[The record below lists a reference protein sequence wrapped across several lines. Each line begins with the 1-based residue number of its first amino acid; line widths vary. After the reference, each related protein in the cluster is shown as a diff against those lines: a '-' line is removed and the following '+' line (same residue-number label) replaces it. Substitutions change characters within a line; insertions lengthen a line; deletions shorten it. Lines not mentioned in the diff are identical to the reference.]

1 MSTSRGERISNAASG
16 GRKGGSTRSVPL
28 PSLNALLVFETAA
41 RHQSFTRAAAEL
53 GVTQT
58 AVSHQ
63 VRTLEEELDVGL
75 FRRSPRGL
83 TLTRE
88 GQAWAGELY
97 RIFRQLRAVNT
108 KLRGAAQRDRPLV
121 AVSIIPSFAAR
132 WLVPRLGRFL
142 EQHPNIDVRLSA
154 SEQLVDFDLEPFDL
168 GIRYGTGRYPGLV
181 CQKIADDA
189 WVVVAA
195 PALLARTK
203 TRTFADLARQT
214 LLYDDDPDIWSRWF
228 EASGVRDFA
237 GARRNEIS
245 DSGMLVEAAI
255 RGQGIALA
263 RWALACDDL
272 ASGRLALVFP
282 KQRPLPT
289 GRAYYLSGPRE
300 AFRRPPVVAFRE
312 WLTAQAASLR
322 VGIKVRG

>member
-1 MSTSRGERISNAASG
+1 
-16 GRKGGSTRSVPL
+16 VPL

-63 VRTLEEELDVGL
+63 VRTLEEELGVGL

-83 TLTRE
+83 ALTSD
-88 GQAWAGELY
+88 GQAWAGELH
-97 RIFRQLRAVNT
+97 RIFHRLRAANA
-108 KLRGAAQRDRPLV
+108 KLRAGAQRDRPLV

-142 EQHPNIDVRLSA
+142 EQHPNVDVRLSA
-154 SEQLVDFDLEPFDL
+154 SEHLVDFDLEPFDL
-168 GIRYGTGRYPGLV
+168 GIRYGSGRYPGLV
-181 CQKIADDA
+181 SQKIADDA

-195 PALLARTK
+195 PALLGRIK
-203 TRTFADLARQT
+203 TRAPADLARQT
-214 LLYDDDPDIWSRWF
+214 LLYDDDPDVWSRWF
-228 EASGVRDFA
+228 EASGARDVA
-237 GARRNEIS
+237 GARRHEIS

-289 GRAYYLSGPRE
+289 GRAYFLSGPRD
-300 AFRRPPVVAFRE
+300 AFRRPPVAAFRE
-312 WLTAQAASLR
+312 WLTTQAASLR
-322 VGIKVRG
+322 SGVRVGG

>member
-1 MSTSRGERISNAASG
+1 MPSDRVLRGDRQ
-16 GRKGGSTRSVPL
+16 VPL

-63 VRTLEEELDVGL
+63 VRSLEEELGVGL

-83 TLTRE
+83 ALTTE
-88 GQAWAGELY
+88 GQAWAGELH
-97 RIFRQLRAVNT
+97 RIFHRLRAANA
-108 KLRGAAQRDRPLV
+108 KLRSTAQRDRPLV

-142 EQHPNIDVRLSA
+142 EQHPNIDLRLSA
-154 SEQLVDFDLEPFDL
+154 SEQLVDFDFEPFDL
-168 GIRYGTGRYPGLV
+168 GIRYGSGRYPGLV

-195 PALLARTK
+195 PALLARAK
-203 TRTFADLARQT
+203 TRSAADLAKQT
-214 LLYDDDPDIWSRWF
+214 LLYDDDPDVWSRWF
-228 EASGVRDFA
+228 EASGERDFA
-237 GARRNEIS
+237 GARRHEIS
-245 DSGMLVEAAI
+245 DSAMLVEAAI

-263 RWALACDDL
+263 RWALACDEL
-272 ASGRLALVFP
+272 ASGRLSLVFP
-282 KQRPLPT
+282 KQRPMPT
-289 GRAYYLSGPRE
+289 GRAYYLTGPRD
-300 AFRRPPVVAFRE
+300 AFRRPPVAAFRE
-312 WLTAQAASLR
+312 WVTGQAASLR
-322 VGIKVRG
+322 SGIKVRG